1 MSPASCVLKS
11 AMSSL
16 EGNKPLLP
24 AELTD
29 EIISCIHES
38 PSPWK
43 DLSACSLACKTW
55 LPASRSHLFHS
66 IRIKL
71 HKATRWNEFLKS
83 SHLTTYLRHVEI
95 MEQPEVASEMTYL
108 DRKTLTDALYAI
120 LPQLAQLLTV
130 TSLTIDVISWVAWE
144 DFQLDYLCSAF
155 RNITDLELC
164 NAKFRDAQQLM
175 HVLCH
180 FAFLKRVSLVRIK
193 AKPLD
198 SDEYSGQ
205 LASSL
210 HTLKITFRKA
220 IFGGEA
226 NWLCKYYDLAAV
238 RHLELRN
245 VLPSELAPAGALMQ
259 HLGDHLFFLVLSFD
273 WSVATSAISTY
284 FQPQYNTNLRQV
296 HLIVHVFNTGEDD
309 PHDPTRWDWLCSLLS
324 SISSPLRS
332 LIIEIQGSGAALQDL
347 NWSLLAQALDGPQ
360 FSVLQRLQFASMN
373 TDYLRGLVQVHL
385 PRWYTRGITE
395 VVYIDMA

>member
-1 MSPASCVLKS
+1 
-11 AMSSL
+11 
-16 EGNKPLLP
+16 
-24 AELTD
+24 
-29 EIISCIHES
+29 
-38 PSPWK
+38 
-43 DLSACSLACKTW
+43 
-55 LPASRSHLFHS
+55 
-66 IRIKL
+66 
-71 HKATRWNEFLKS
+71 
-83 SHLTTYLRHVEI
+83 

-273 WSVATSAISTY
+273 WSVATSRFLSS
-284 FQPQYNTNLRQV
+284 PK
-296 HLIVHVFNTGEDD
+296 H
-309 PHDPTRWDWLCSLLS
+309 SLL
-324 SISSPLRS
+324 ILECKVRS
-332 LIIEIQGSGAALQDL
+332 LPIS
-347 NWSLLAQALDGPQ
+347 NH
-360 FSVLQRLQFASMN
+360 N
-373 TDYLRGLVQVHL
+373 TTQICAK
-385 PRWYTRGITE
+385 YT
-395 VVYIDMA
+395 